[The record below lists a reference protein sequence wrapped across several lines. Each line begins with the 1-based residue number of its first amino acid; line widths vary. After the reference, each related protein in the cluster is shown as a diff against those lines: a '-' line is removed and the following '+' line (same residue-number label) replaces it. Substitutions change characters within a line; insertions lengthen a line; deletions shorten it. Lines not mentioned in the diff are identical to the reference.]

1 MGGSPGAGR
10 AAPGACLAA
19 LSRAAPIGAKQ
30 LQKIAVTLS
39 GGRGVRWRSVAAV
52 PVDSHTYYCTYG
64 PMVLRRCRRLLG
76 DEQAARDAMHDVF
89 VQVLS
94 RAGELADQAPS
105 SLLFRIATNVCLN
118 RIRTRRRR
126 PEDGDPELLVQ
137 IAQETDPAARSAA
150 RAALDALFRHE
161 PADTALIAV
170 LHLHDRMTLEE
181 VAAEV
186 GMSVSGVRKRLQ
198 KLRTKLHTLEVPT

>member
-1 MGGSPGAGR
+1 
-10 AAPGACLAA
+10 
-19 LSRAAPIGAKQ
+19 
-30 LQKIAVTLS
+30 
-39 GGRGVRWRSVAAV
+39 V

-64 PMVLRRCRRLLG
+64 PMVLRRCRKLLG
-76 DEQAARDAMHDVF
+76 DDQAARDAMHDVF

-94 RAGELADQAPS
+94 RADHLTDQAPS

-126 PEDGDPELLVQ
+126 PEDTDPELMVQ
-137 IAQETDPAARSAA
+137 IAEHTDPSARSAA
-150 RAALDALFRHE
+150 RAALDLLFRHE
-161 PADTALIAV
+161 PDDTAVIAV

-186 GMSVSGVRKRLQ
+186 GMSVSGIRKRLH
-198 KLRTKLHTLEVPT
+198 KLRLKLHALEVPP

>member
-1 MGGSPGAGR
+1 M
-10 AAPGACLAA
+10 
-19 LSRAAPIGAKQ
+19 
-30 LQKIAVTLS
+30 
-39 GGRGVRWRSVAAV
+39 
-52 PVDSHTYYCTYG
+52 YYCTYG
-64 PMVLRRCRRLLG
+64 PMVLRRCRKLLG
-76 DEQAARDAMHDVF
+76 EEQAARDAMHDVF

-94 RAGELADQAPS
+94 RADELTDQAPS

-118 RIRTRRRR
+118 RIRSRRRR

-137 IAQETDPAARSAA
+137 IAERTDPAGRSAA

-161 PADTALIAV
+161 PDDTAVIAV

-186 GMSVSGVRKRLQ
+186 GMSVSGVRKRLH
-198 KLRTKLHTLEVPT
+198 KLRLKLHALEVADVTS

>member
-1 MGGSPGAGR
+1 
-10 AAPGACLAA
+10 
-19 LSRAAPIGAKQ
+19 
-30 LQKIAVTLS
+30 
-39 GGRGVRWRSVAAV
+39 
-52 PVDSHTYYCTYG
+52 
-64 PMVLRRCRRLLG
+64 MVLRRCRKLLG
-76 DEQAARDAMHDVF
+76 DDQAARDAMHDVF

-94 RAGELADQAPS
+94 RADTLTDQAPS

-126 PEDGDPELLVQ
+126 PEDTDPELLVQ
-137 IAQETDPAARSAA
+137 IAEHTDPSARTAA

-161 PADTALIAV
+161 PDDTAVIAV

-186 GMSVSGVRKRLQ
+186 GMSVSGIRKRLH
-198 KLRTKLHTLEVPT
+198 KLRLKLHALEVPP

>member
-1 MGGSPGAGR
+1 MHGVCHRIAATGGGER
-10 AAPGACLAA
+10 AITAA
-19 LSRAAPIGAKQ
+19 RPRGAKIPGT
-30 LQKIAVTLS
+30 LFEGGGVTPLS
-39 GGRGVRWRSVAAV
+39 VPAV
-52 PVDSHTYYCTYG
+52 PVDSNTYYCTYG
-64 PMVLRRCRRLLG
+64 PMVLRRCRKLLG

-94 RAGELADQAPS
+94 RADDLADQAPS

-137 IAQETDPAARSAA
+137 IAERTDPAARSAA
-150 RAALDALFRHE
+150 RAALSALFRHE
-161 PADTALIAV
+161 PDDTAVIAV
-170 LHLHDRMTLEE
+170 LHLHDKMTLEE

-186 GMSVSGVRKRLQ
+186 GMSVSGVRKRLH
-198 KLRTKLHTLEVPT
+198 KLRMKLHALEVPP

>member
-1 MGGSPGAGR
+1 MAGVQHGTWPAATVRVGDVFCGDTFR
-10 AAPGACLAA
+10 ALRCYTVV
-19 LSRAAPIGAKQ
+19 RQ
-30 LQKIAVTLS
+30 LP
-39 GGRGVRWRSVAAV
+39 V

-64 PMVLRRCRRLLG
+64 PMVLRRCRKLLG

-94 RAGELADQAPS
+94 RADQLDDHAPS

-118 RIRTRRRR
+118 RLRTRRRR
-126 PEDGDPELLVQ
+126 PEDGDPDLLVA
-137 IAQETDPAARSAA
+137 IAEQTDPAARNAA
-150 RAALDALFRHE
+150 RSALDALFRHE
-161 PADTALIAV
+161 PDDTALIAV

-198 KLRTKLHTLEVPT
+198 KLRTKLQHLEVQP